1 MNKFVVRM
9 IVNELSLKDKIRK
22 AIEDRRGSSSLSD
35 NAGLVLLGIA
45 LLLIIGTAI
54 IAFTNNDFLP
64 AAKQKL
70 MSLLN
75 MS

>member
-1 MNKFVVRM
+1 MNKFIVRM
-9 IVNELSLKDKIRK
+9 VVNELSLKERIREALSDKS
-22 AIEDRRGSSSLSD
+22 GSSALSD
-35 NAGLVLLGIA
+35 NAGLILLGIA
-45 LLLIIGTAI
+45 LLLIIGSSI

-64 AAKQKL
+64 AVKQKI